1 MISSDNAGGAMRYI
15 HRPVMLKE
23 VIHYLQPNRVG
34 LYIDATCGEGG
45 HSEAILDS
53 LHQEAFLLCVD
64 RDPEILEV
72 ARQRL
77 GSDPRV
83 FFLHASYADINAFL
97 EERGERAMGLLVDLG
112 VSSYHLEH
120 PERGFSFSSPVL
132 DMRFDRSDG
141 VDCLSFLQ
149 RLSQRRLEEILRE
162 FGEERKARF
171 LASRIYQALRQQR
184 ITSAADLSSLV
195 EKVLPRRGRLHPATR
210 LFQAL
215 RIAVNRELQHLET
228 LLRLLPSLLAAGGR
242 FVAISYHSLEDRLI
256 KQWIRRYAAERVL
269 KILTK
274 KVVRASAEEVA
285 VNRRARSA
293 KLRAAEAL
301 V

>member
-1 MISSDNAGGAMRYI
+1 MMSSDNPDRATPYI

-23 VIHYLQPNRVG
+23 VIHYLQPDRRG
-34 LYIDATCGEGG
+34 LFIDATCGEGG
-45 HSEAILDS
+45 HSEAILAC
-53 LHQEAFLLCVD
+53 LHKEAFLLCVD
-64 RDPEILEV
+64 RDPEILEI

-83 FFLHASYADINAFL
+83 IFLHASYADINAFL
-97 EERGERAMGLLVDLG
+97 EERGERAMGLLLDLG
-112 VSSYHLEH
+112 VSSYHLER
-120 PERGFSFSSPVL
+120 PERGFSFTSPVL
-132 DMRFDRSDG
+132 DMRYDRSEG
-141 VDCLSFLQ
+141 EDCLTYL
-149 RLSQRRLEEILRE
+149 RGLSQRRLEEVIRE
-162 FGEERKARF
+162 YGEERRARF
-171 LASRIYQALRQQR
+171 LASRIYRALRQER

-195 EKVLPRRGRLHPATR
+195 ERLLPRRGRLHPATR

-228 LLRLLPSLLAAGGR
+228 LLRRLPSLLAPGGR

-256 KQWIRRYAAERVL
+256 KRWLRRFAAEGVL

-274 KVVRASAEEVA
+274 KVVRASADEIA
-285 VNRRARSA
+285 ANRRARSA

-301 V
+301 